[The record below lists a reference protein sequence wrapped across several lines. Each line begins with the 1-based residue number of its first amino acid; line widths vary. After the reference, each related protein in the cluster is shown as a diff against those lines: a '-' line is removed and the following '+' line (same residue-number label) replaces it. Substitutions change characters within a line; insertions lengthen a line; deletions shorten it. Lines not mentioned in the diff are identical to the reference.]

1 MFYQALSLSACN
13 FEKLGVAWLARLLG
27 GTQQVVHLKESDD
40 VRVVQPLHTGDLTR
54 QQLPSMLVQLS
65 LVYDLHSNL
74 LCKRRGRERERERD
88 ITNLQMTLK
97 ICANHRKLCRM

>member
-1 MFYQALSLSACN
+1 MLYSVHVCCTRPSRFSACN

-74 LCKRRGRERERERD
+74 LCKRRGRERERE
-88 ITNLQMTLK
+88 ILL
-97 ICANHRKLCRM
+97 ICK